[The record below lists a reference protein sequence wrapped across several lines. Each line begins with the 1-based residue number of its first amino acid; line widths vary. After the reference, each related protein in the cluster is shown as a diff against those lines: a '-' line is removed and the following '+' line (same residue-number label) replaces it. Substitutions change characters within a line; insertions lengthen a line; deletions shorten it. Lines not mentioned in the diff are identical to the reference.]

1 MPGIALSP
9 HEQSILNAVVFTH
22 LCNEEVYSLIKDLD
36 KEARQDAVRLAMEW
50 SLTHG
55 LISDD

>member
-1 MPGIALSP
+1 MPSIALSP
-9 HEQSILNAVVFTH
+9 YEQSILNAVVFTH

-36 KEARQDAVRLAMEW
+36 KEARQDAMRLAMEW